1 MVLKYETYNFIV
13 EKQKILDA
21 AFLPVSRWIPDADDR
36 HLALQV
42 EKGEFLKEFQKEI
55 KWWKQNAVNKPIS
68 ILDEYIDL
76 WHFVAGMILT
86 DTEPKE
92 REEIYSKIR
101 NVTRENLVFAK
112 HTTQKNRIKLLLNLL
127 SNANNRY
134 NMLGIA
140 TAIITLLG
148 YTDEQIK
155 AQYIAKNKVNFER
168 IANGY

>member
-1 MVLKYETYNFIV
+1 MIIKYETFKFIV
-13 EKQKILDA
+13 NQQKILDA
-21 AFLPVSRWIPDADDR
+21 AFLPVSRWIPDTDDR

-55 KWWKQNAVNKPIS
+55 KWWKQQAVNNPVS

-86 DTEPKE
+86 DAEPMDMK
-92 REEIYSKIR
+92 EIYRKIDAIAA
-101 NVTRENLVFAK
+101 EQIKFAK
-112 HTTQKNRIKLLLNLL
+112 YTPEKKRVKLLLNLF
-127 SNANNRY
+127 SNANNRW

-140 TAIITLLG
+140 TAIITTLG
-148 YTDEQIK
+148 YNDAQIK
-155 AQYIAKNKVNFER
+155 QQYITKNKVNFER